1 MLEIS
6 FERLH
11 THTTHKLEGDMKQD
25 EQTLINYGCWI
36 YGVVLLDP
44 PLLCM
49 FESIYNNKRK
59 KYMAE
64 LTQRRIMQR
73 SKVNPGTPGRE
84 HQSRFTA
91 RFLLNCFDA
100 GER

>member
-1 MLEIS
+1 
-6 FERLH
+6 
-11 THTTHKLEGDMKQD
+11 MKRD

-36 YGVVLLDP
+36 HGVILLDP
-44 PLLCM
+44 PLLCI

-64 LTQRRIMQR
+64 LTQKRIMQR
-73 SKVNPGTPGRE
+73 SEVNTGTLGRE

-91 RFLLNCFDA
+91 KLLLNHFDA
-100 GER
+100 GKRVGCEASAPFTAGRLLRAT